1 MVERREAR
9 ASRSVAPN
17 KGECRSRGVV
27 CVSDALSAVG
37 VRRLAAI
44 LGSIKGAMK
53 SCGPESR
60 GVPRPPEAEAEAA
73 GVGEGAGG
81 RGCALHPSRKR
92 PCARGA
98 KEAALRP
105 HRVSSWSRVASS
117 QATQIE

>member
-53 SCGPESR
+53 SCGPVSAEEE
-60 GVPRPPEAEAEAA
+60 EAEEA
-73 GVGEGAGG
+73 GAGG

>member
-44 LGSIKGAMK
+44 LGSINGAMK
-53 SCGPESR
+53 SCGPESAA
-60 GVPRPPEAEAEAA
+60 AEAEEE
-73 GVGEGAGG
+73 VGEGAGG

>member
-9 ASRSVAPN
+9 ASRRVAPN

-53 SCGPESR
+53 SCGPVSAE
-60 GVPRPPEAEAEAA
+60 EAEAEEA
-73 GVGEGAGG
+73 GAGG

>member
-1 MVERREAR
+1 MVERREAS

-60 GVPRPPEAEAEAA
+60 GVPRPPEAEEEEAEEA
-73 GVGEGAGG
+73 GAGG